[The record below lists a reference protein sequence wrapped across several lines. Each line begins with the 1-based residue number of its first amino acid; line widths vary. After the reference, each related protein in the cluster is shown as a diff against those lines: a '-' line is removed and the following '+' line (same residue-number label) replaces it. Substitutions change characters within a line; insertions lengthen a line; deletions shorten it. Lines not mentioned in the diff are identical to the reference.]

1 MPKKLLLPTT
11 PEQEQIPQ
19 QPIPPTSNGTAPIV
33 RLTLSLYKEAYMYKL
48 ELLDG
53 TIIDNLTRLNPSTFS
68 KPSDSSDI
76 YYKLTDDNLS
86 CATLYKDDE
95 IEDILIDYSRQNFFW
110 ENGIISFRIRKK
122 EEAEL

>member
-1 MPKKLLLPTT
+1 
-11 PEQEQIPQ
+11 
-19 QPIPPTSNGTAPIV
+19 
-33 RLTLSLYKEAYMYKL
+33 MYKL